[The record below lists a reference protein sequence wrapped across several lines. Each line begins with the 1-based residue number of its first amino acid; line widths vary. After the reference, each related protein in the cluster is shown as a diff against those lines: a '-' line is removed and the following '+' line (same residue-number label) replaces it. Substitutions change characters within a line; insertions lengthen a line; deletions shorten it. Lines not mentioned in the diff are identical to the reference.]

1 MQTLRIHMATKKP
14 PVKRPPVKS
23 TPVKKPPV
31 KSAPVKKPPVK
42 QTTKKPVK
50 KAAASSIVIDVSSST
65 KSASS
70 MMDKA
75 IDLIKWV
82 DTPFKLFEVILLAS
96 VFFFGYFAW
105 DSRTAILEAITHSSK
120 VTNLKEVNH
129 LIPVAASLQKDLEAV
144 TVVVHKAA
152 LVVNTRTTMLSFG
165 PKGRDNSLDGLVS
178 SLFNKDPGRNAAI
191 VGMLNGEVICAKL
204 EGTSKSSEW
213 EVKQGATFVCRG
225 GIPPEIGDFD
235 GYIAVGFKT
244 EPADLNVVKTRINLA
259 SSEMSQ

>member
-1 MQTLRIHMATKKP
+1 MATKKP
-14 PVKRPPVKS
+14 VTKPIVKK
-23 TPVKKPPV
+23 TPVKKPAPKPTIKKPV
-31 KSAPVKKPPVK
+31 AKKAPVKKITNSP
-42 QTTKKPVK
+42 
-50 KAAASSIVIDVSSST
+50 IVVDVSSST

-70 MMDKA
+70 MLDKA

-120 VTNLKEVNH
+120 ITNLKEVNH

-165 PKGRDNSLDGLVS
+165 PKGRDNSLDGLIS

-191 VGMLNGEVICAKL
+191 VGMLNGEVVCAKL

-213 EVKQGATFVCRG
+213 EAKQGATFICRG

>member
-1 MQTLRIHMATKKP
+1 MKKTPAQKAPTKKAP
-14 PVKRPPVKS
+14 AKK
-23 TPVKKPPV
+23 TPVKK
-31 KSAPVKKPPVK
+31 APAKK
-42 QTTKKPVK
+42 TPVK
-50 KAAASSIVIDVSSST
+50 KATNSPIVIDVSSTT

-70 MMDKA
+70 MLDKA

-82 DTPFKLFEVILLAS
+82 DSPFKLFEVILLAS

-105 DSRTAILEAITHSSK
+105 DSRTVILDAITQSSK

-129 LIPVAASLQKDLEAV
+129 LIPVAVSLQKDLEAV

-165 PKGRDNSLDGLVS
+165 PKGRDNTLDGLVT

-191 VGMLNGEVICAKL
+191 IGMLNGEVTCDKL

-213 EVKQGATFVCRG
+213 ETKQGATFICRG
-225 GIPPEIGDFD
+225 GIPPEVGDFD
-235 GYIAVGFKT
+235 GYVAVGFKT
-244 EPADLNVVKTRINLA
+244 EPADLSVVKTRINLA
-259 SSEMSQ
+259 TADMSQ